1 MDAIEQSPPSSAP
14 AHSTRVPIAQVSPNL
29 ENKADKS
36 FLANVALVWPYSS
49 LAKTVSFLL
58 VEPDVLLR
66 RAQGQIKVT
75 FGGRVAE
82 KVAESRLGIGA
93 TVCLA
98 LKGCNFVSNANPQQT
113 PGKCVAWEAHF
124 ENSVFLEVIYS
135 LTLCMHSK
143 D

>member
-1 MDAIEQSPPSSAP
+1 MDAIEQSSPSSAP
-14 AHSTRVPIAQVSPNL
+14 AHSTRVPIAQLSPDL
-29 ENKADKS
+29 ENKAEKS
-36 FLANVALVWPYSS
+36 FLGNVALVWPYSS
-49 LAKTVSFLL
+49 SAKSVSFLL

-75 FGGRVAE
+75 FRGRVAE

-113 PGKCVAWEAHF
+113 PGRCIAWEAHF

-135 LTLCMHSK
+135 LTSYIYFK